1 MKRNIYVQKVLIIAL
16 MIPTVLL
23 GQYLNEVY
31 RPKAYANDGMNSFIA
46 GSASGFFTLILMV
59 LFFELFRKKFSF
71 RLLRRDILKIGA
83 FYNVVEMASYFL
95 SWLGT
100 FDIMDMVVYSLAT
113 GFMYLMANLLFRKSS
128 STNEVSLH

>member
-1 MKRNIYVQKVLIIAL
+1 MKRNIYVQKALIIAVI
-16 MIPTVLL
+16 IPTVLL

-71 RLLRRDILKIGA
+71 RLLRRDILMIGA

-100 FDIMDMVVYSLAT
+100 FDIMDMVAYSLAAV
-113 GFMYLMANLLFRKSS
+113 FMYLIANLLFRKSS